1 MGIWVTI
8 RNWIFGFNY
17 IDKESFD
24 NKMDSLITDFSE
36 AMTKVKDNI
45 DVNKDGMVSVAET
58 YDLIKATM
66 RMVLKMVKSWF

>member
-1 MGIWVTI
+1 MSIWTSI
-8 RNWIFGFNY
+8 KNWIFGFNY

-24 NKMDSLITDFSE
+24 KKMNSLISDFSE
-36 AMTKVKDNI
+36 AMTKVKDSI

-66 RMVLKMVKSWF
+66 KMVLKMVKSWF